1 VGVGKEEAFVDVLHA
16 YIQSSSASRCFSSE
30 HNDGLVYNYGNSLS
44 ANFTG
49 DAKNVIKIA
58 NIIYF

>member
-1 VGVGKEEAFVDVLHA
+1 MNEADRTTCAVEVTHYEITDN
-16 YIQSSSASRCFSSE
+16 
-30 HNDGLVYNYGNSLS
+30 NDGLVYNYGNSLS

>member
-1 VGVGKEEAFVDVLHA
+1 MKNIINVLNVNGCK
-16 YIQSSSASRCFSSE
+16 IE
-30 HNDGLVYNYGNSLS
+30 DKNDDDGLVYNYGNSLS

>member
-1 VGVGKEEAFVDVLHA
+1 MSRKLTETEVAPRSVSEWWRPVVVGKRTAHV
-16 YIQSSSASRCFSSE
+16 
-30 HNDGLVYNYGNSLS
+30 DGLVYNYGNSLS

>member
-1 VGVGKEEAFVDVLHA
+1 MWTVHK
-16 YIQSSSASRCFSSE
+16 YI
-30 HNDGLVYNYGNSLS
+30 DGLVYNYGNSLS

>member
-1 VGVGKEEAFVDVLHA
+1 MIK
-16 YIQSSSASRCFSSE
+16 Y
-30 HNDGLVYNYGNSLS
+30 NDGLVYNYGNSLS

-58 NIIYF
+58 NIIYFWWTYMRMCTMMSRF

>member
-1 VGVGKEEAFVDVLHA
+1 MSHSGAIADTTYDAF
-16 YIQSSSASRCFSSE
+16 YI
-30 HNDGLVYNYGNSLS
+30 DGLVYNYGNSLS

>member
-1 VGVGKEEAFVDVLHA
+1 L
-16 YIQSSSASRCFSSE
+16 

-49 DAKNVIKIA
+49 DAKNVIKIP
-58 NIIYF
+58 NIKISYMCDAREKTFIGMFYTR